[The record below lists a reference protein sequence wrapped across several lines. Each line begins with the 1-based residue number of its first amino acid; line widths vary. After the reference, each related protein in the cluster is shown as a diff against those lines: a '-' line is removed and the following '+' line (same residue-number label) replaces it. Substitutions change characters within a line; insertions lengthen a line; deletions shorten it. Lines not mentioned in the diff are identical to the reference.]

1 MTHWSMNVHPG
12 MSPIRSNS
20 STTVPG
26 RADDT
31 RTGPGMA
38 GCSSATCPVAPRAG
52 RRRLLTAGLALA
64 VALVAAACSGSDQP
78 AASGGSTSTTGGTAA
93 GGPEVVLVTYDAFAL
108 PESAAAAFTER
119 TGATIRVVTSGD
131 AGAMLTKA
139 LLSPGAPEGDVLFGV
154 DNTLATRVTA
164 EDLLEPYT
172 PPNAAVVPAADRPG
186 GALDE
191 LLTPIDTA
199 AVCVNADVGALA
211 ARGLQPPATLADLT
225 DPRYRDLLV
234 VPSPVTS
241 SPGLA
246 FLVGTVARSGGDWP
260 AYWQSLRANGVRVRP
275 SWDDAYQTDYSASG
289 GDRPLVVSYAT
300 SPPAEV
306 LFSQGALSE
315 PKSVVVDDT
324 CVRQVEYAGVLRGAP
339 HPELARQLVEFMLG
353 PDWQAALPAS
363 NFVDPVVPG
372 TPRPPEFEQ
381 WAARPASPLDL
392 PVDRIGAE
400 RDQWIEQWR
409 SIME

>member
-1 MTHWSMNVHPG
+1 MRSHP
-12 MSPIRSNS
+12 MSRRS
-20 STTVPG
+20 
-26 RADDT
+26 T
-31 RTGPGMA
+31 RRVIAA
-38 GCSSATCPVAPRAG
+38 GA
-52 RRRLLTAGLALA
+52 ALA
-64 VALVAAACSGSDQP
+64 VALLAAACSGGDQQ
-78 AASGGSTSTTGGTAA
+78 AATGATNSTGEPSSAN
-93 GGPEVVLVTYDAFAL
+93 EVVLVTYDAFAL
-108 PESAAAAFTER
+108 PESAAEAFR
-119 TGATIRVVTSGD
+119 AQTGATIRVVTSGD

-164 EDLLEPYT
+164 EELLEPFT
-172 PPNAAVVPAADRPG
+172 PPNAGVVPDADRPG
-186 GALDE
+186 GELDE

-211 ARGLQPPATLADLT
+211 ARGLQPPATLADLA

-246 FLVGTVARSGGDWP
+246 FLVGTVARSGDDWP
-260 AYWQSLRANGVRVRP
+260 AYWESLRANGVRVRP

-306 LFSQGALSE
+306 LFSEGALSE
-315 PKSVVVDDT
+315 PKSVVVEDT

-339 HPELARQLVEFMLG
+339 HPDLARQLVEFMLG
-353 PDWQAALPAS
+353 PEWQAALPLS

-372 TPRPPEFEQ
+372 TPQPPEFAT
-381 WAARPASPLDL
+381 WAARPAAPLDL

>member
-1 MTHWSMNVHPG
+1 VL
-12 MSPIRSNS
+12 
-20 STTVPG
+20 
-26 RADDT
+26 A
-31 RTGPGMA
+31 A
-38 GCSSATCPVAPRAG
+38 GV
-52 RRRLLTAGLALA
+52 ALA
-64 VALVAAACSGSDQP
+64 VTVLAAACSGNDQP
-78 AASGGSTSTTGGTAA
+78 SASGDATSSTAGSAAA

-108 PESAAAAFTER
+108 PESAAAAFRDR

-131 AGAMLTKA
+131 SGAMLTKA

-164 EDLLEPYT
+164 EDLLEPYM
-172 PPNAAVVPAADRPG
+172 PPNADLVPATDRPG
-186 GALDE
+186 GQLDS

-211 ARGLQPPATLADLT
+211 ARGLQPPATMADLA

-246 FLVGTVARSGGDWP
+246 FLVGTVARTGADWP
-260 AYWQSLRANGVRVRP
+260 AYWESLRANGVRIRP

-306 LFSQGALSE
+306 LFSDGALSE
-315 PKSVVVDDT
+315 PKSVVVEDT

-339 HPELARQLVEFMLG
+339 HPELARQLVEFMLSSE
-353 PDWQAALPAS
+353 WQSALPSS

-372 TPRPPEFEQ
+372 TPRPPEFER
-381 WAARPASPLDL
+381 WAARPAAPLDL

-409 SIME
+409 TIME